1 MCCSPW
7 DCTESDMTEQLNR
20 TELKPDTDSEA
31 GRDWVSGL
39 WSEGG
44 GGFALERQR
53 KLRHSAGTVEFLQ
66 YSEGWESERRGEKES
81 WWSFHKRRML
91 TGRDGGGFPAFS
103 FPHDG
108 VSCSFS
114 SFLVQPLPTYSFRRG
129 TQFAFILTAS
139 QPEFRCRDKGHKS
152 PCLGSDW

>member
-7 DCTESDMTEQLNR
+7 DYTESDMTEQLNR

-91 TGRDGGGFPAFS
+91 TGREFWRSNWKDW
-103 FPHDG
+103 
-108 VSCSFS
+108 
-114 SFLVQPLPTYSFRRG
+114 QERIPLS
-129 TQFAFILTAS
+129 AAS
-139 QPEFRCRDKGHKS
+139 DV
-152 PCLGSDW
+152 

>member
-1 MCCSPW
+1 MLISLSHWITFPFLKW
-7 DCTESDMTEQLNR
+7 LKESDPIKNTIEPN
-20 TELKPDTDSEA
+20 LKLAYLSLLTK
-31 GRDWVSGL
+31 GTVCVSGG
-39 WSEGG
+39 WGG
-44 GGFALERQR
+44 
-53 KLRHSAGTVEFLQ
+53 V
-66 YSEGWESERRGEKES
+66 
-81 WWSFHKRRML
+81 
-91 TGRDGGGFPAFS
+91 GFPAFS

-114 SFLVQPLPTYSFRRG
+114 SFLVQPLPTYSFWRG